1 MTFVEQKVLVA
12 AIVIGYYFLFQYY
25 LASDDV

>member
-12 AIVIGYYFLFQYY
+12 VIVIGYYFLFQCYF
-25 LASDDV
+25 ASDDV

>member
-12 AIVIGYYFLFQYY
+12 AIVTCYYFLFQCYF
-25 LASDDV
+25 ASDDV